1 MSHCRLSNWNTGRL
15 FMGDDFGM
23 GVSEYGAVAVGT
35 GDRALIGQNAQVSK
49 PWNSYKS
56 NKWYLKW

>member
-1 MSHCRLSNWNTGRL
+1 MMKLLHYLYFPYYFFSRHTRLSNWNTGRL

-35 GDRALIGQNAQVSK
+35 GEKALVGQNAQVS
-49 PWNSYKS
+49 
-56 NKWYLKW
+56 

>member
-1 MSHCRLSNWNTGRL
+1 
-15 FMGDDFGM
+15 MGDDFGM

-35 GDRALIGQNAQVSK
+35 GDKALIGQNAQVSK